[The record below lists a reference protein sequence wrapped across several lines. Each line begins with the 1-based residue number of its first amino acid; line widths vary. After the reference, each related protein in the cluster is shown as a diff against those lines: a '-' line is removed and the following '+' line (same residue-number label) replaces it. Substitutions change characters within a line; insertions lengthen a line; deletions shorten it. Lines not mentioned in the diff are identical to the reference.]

1 MYKQFFGLRENPFS
15 VNPDPRFLFLT
26 PQAKEALDNLTYG
39 IQARKGLI
47 LLTGEVG
54 TGKTTLLNRLLD
66 WLHQQQTPTAFIFN
80 SRLKVSDLFDFILTD
95 FGVKFDSRLKDNAL
109 MRLRQWLFERYRAG
123 DTPVVIVDEAQGL
136 PSHVLEEIRMLLN
149 LETSNEK
156 LLQIVLA
163 GQPELEERLQR
174 PELRRVK
181 QRIALRCKTTALSL
195 EDTRHY
201 IEMRLHIAGAEGR
214 QIFASEAVD
223 AVHSY
228 SRGIPRVMN
237 LLCEHALNKAYV
249 VHVRP
254 VPAHIVAE
262 VAREFQFDDFK
273 PVAPSMDSGAA
284 LDSNLITVQS
294 RFMTGLMSRAATA
307 EPLWEEQP
315 SPSATGTSSPFAV
328 EDNLLRPGNGPSTP
342 VFECEKIQD
351 VRLEAETFT
360 TSGVQLSLPTV
371 LGLKQ
376 VEERLHSEWT
386 AFLNDVGTSLVS
398 GSAVKPAPLTHSSRL
413 RLVEAKKRFPRPEI
427 SRQKPSRQA
436 STVHATKSG
445 SLSSG
450 VIKIIA
456 PRLLLVRWSK
466 IWRDHILPSVP
477 SQARIQR
484 TTFLL
489 KGLKRSLH
497 LVRAP
502 YRQFLVR
509 GDRCLTMI
517 GSMDWTRL
525 KRSVDRWLRQPFDPT
540 QWYLPDSHLFDAL
553 IRFNHKKTKF

>member
-1 MYKQFFGLRENPFS
+1 MYKQFFGLRENPFN

-26 PQAKEALDNLTYG
+26 PQTKEALDNLTYG

-174 PELRRVK
+174 PELRQVK
-181 QRIALRCKTTALSL
+181 QRIALRCKTTALTL

-214 QIFASEAVD
+214 EVFASEAVD

-273 PVAPSMDSGAA
+273 PVAPSMDSGGA

-294 RFMTGLMSRAATA
+294 RFMTGLMSRAAMA

-315 SPSATGTSSPFAV
+315 SPSAPRTLGPFAV
-328 EDNLLRPGNGPSTP
+328 EDNLLRPGNGPS
-342 VFECEKIQD
+342 VFDCEKIQD
-351 VRLEAETFT
+351 VKLEAETFT
-360 TSGVQLSLPTV
+360 PSGVQLSLPTV

-376 VEERLHSEWT
+376 VEERLLSEWT

-398 GSAVKPAPLTHSSRL
+398 GLAKPAPLTQPSRL
-413 RLVEAKKRFPRPEI
+413 RLVEAKKRSAWPET

-445 SLSSG
+445 SLYSG
-450 VIKIIA
+450 LIKVIA

-466 IWRDHILPSVP
+466 IWRDHILSIIP

-525 KRSVDRWLRQPFDPT
+525 KRSVHRWLLQPFDPT

-553 IRFNHKKTKF
+553 VRFNHKKTKF